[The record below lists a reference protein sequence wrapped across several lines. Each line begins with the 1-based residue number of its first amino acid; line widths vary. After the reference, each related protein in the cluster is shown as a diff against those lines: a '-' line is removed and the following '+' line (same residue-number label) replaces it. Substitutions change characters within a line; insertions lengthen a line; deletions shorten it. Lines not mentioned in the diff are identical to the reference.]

1 MILLLNMGQRIKSSF
16 RSIIAESLKI
26 TTAITFLLIF
36 IESLGNYTFF
46 YRHFPRKGFFTLIFN
61 SSVLKFISLPI
72 LQLTLV
78 TFMVYFFII
87 FFFVYA
93 LFSLKQALRLSS
105 GRALGGFFLFS
116 AISIYIALYAIYGFN
131 GFLCPESQGR
141 HFFLYKFFLAQDN
154 YHQPLSFW
162 VQISYYLSAAYW
174 LGLFLFTLKVAK
186 SKVVLITMPLIAGLI
201 IALSLVTSNLF
212 LIKEFKKRD
221 NVILIGLDSIQY
233 NQLCKKWGYEKDLAP
248 NICRFLENSTSF
260 TNAWSPFARTY
271 PSYLSILTGRYPIN
285 NGARANLVPDQHIKT
300 DNIYL
305 GDILKG
311 KGYYRLHSTDDVRF
325 SNIRAEHGFDQLF
338 SPRKD
343 VSGILITAFYD
354 YALVNIMIQKN
365 ILAGLFS
372 PIIHNRAHV
381 AYNPKAFIK
390 ALIKRINRLPQDKRQ
405 FIVIHLCGNH
415 QPYSSPYPYTRDENL
430 IESSERC
437 IAMVDD
443 QFAELVEYLKKSGLY
458 DNSIIALLSDH
469 GCGWNSN
476 KTRLTHGSDFYYPW
490 ANRMVLAFSPNL
502 KPNAP
507 QKINALA
514 RSVDIYPTVLEMLDV
529 DIPEGIDGRSLM
541 SLIQGE
547 EAEPR
552 KLFAETGYSFSVDFN
567 QEVMVDPESI
577 RSELKRF
584 NVDPQT
590 GFIYI
595 LDDDYQELLKKKWYM
610 LIDRDRRLIYNP
622 FLDIT
627 EVFKVD
633 RETGEDISLRPQ
645 GPDSWLY
652 AERGGELLG
661 ELKKHF
667 KLE

>member
-1 MILLLNMGQRIKSSF
+1 MGQKNKSSPK
-16 RSIIAESLKI
+16 SIIAESLKI
-26 TTAITFLLIF
+26 TTAITFLLIS

-46 YRHFPRKGFFTLIFN
+46 YQHFPRKGFFTLIFN
-61 SSVLKFISLPI
+61 STVLKFISLPI

-78 TFMVYFFII
+78 TFMVYLFII

-93 LFSLKQALRLSS
+93 LFSLKQGLGLSS
-105 GRALGGFFLFS
+105 KKASPGFLLFS

-131 GFLCPESQGR
+131 GFLCPDSQGR
-141 HFFLYKFFLAQDN
+141 HFFLYKFFLAQEN

-162 VQISYYLSAAYW
+162 VQISYYLSAVYW

-186 SKVVLITMPLIAGLI
+186 SRVVLITMPLIAGLI
-201 IALSLVTSNLF
+201 IALSLVAANF
-212 LIKEFKKRD
+212 LLVKEFKKRD
-221 NVILIGLDSIQY
+221 NIILIGLDSMQY

-248 NICRFLENSTSF
+248 NICSFLENSTSF
-260 TNAWSPFARTY
+260 INAWSPFARTY

-311 KGYYRLHSTDDVRF
+311 RGYHGLHCTDDVRF
-325 SNIRAEHGFDQLF
+325 SNIRGEHGFDQLF

-343 VSGILITAFYD
+343 VSGIFITAFYD
-354 YALVNIMIQKN
+354 YALGNIMIQKD

-390 ALIKRINRLPQDKRQ
+390 ALIKRINRLPQDQRQ

-430 IESSERC
+430 ISSSERC

-458 DNSIIALLSDH
+458 DNSIIVLLSDH
-469 GCGWNSN
+469 GCGWSSN
-476 KTRLTHGSDFYYPW
+476 KTLLTHGSDFYYPW
-490 ANRMVLAFSPNL
+490 ANRMVLAFGPNL
-502 KPNAP
+502 KLNAP
-507 QKINALA
+507 QKINALV
-514 RSVDIYPTVLEMLDV
+514 RSIDIYPTVLEMLDV
-529 DIPEGIDGRSLM
+529 DIPEGIDGKSLM

-547 EAEPR
+547 EAKPR
-552 KLFAETGYSFSVDFN
+552 KLFAESGYSFGFDFS
-567 QEVMVDPESI
+567 QEVMIDPKSI

-584 NVDPQT
+584 NLDPQA
-590 GFIYI
+590 GFTYI
-595 LDDDYQELLKKKWYM
+595 HDDDYQELIKKKWYM
-610 LIDRDRRLIYNP
+610 LIDKDQRLIHNP
-622 FLDIT
+622 FLNIT

-633 RETGEDISLRPQ
+633 RETGKDISLRPQ
-645 GPDSWLY
+645 GQDSQLY
-652 AERGGELLG
+652 SVRGEELLS
-661 ELKKHF
+661 ELKRHF